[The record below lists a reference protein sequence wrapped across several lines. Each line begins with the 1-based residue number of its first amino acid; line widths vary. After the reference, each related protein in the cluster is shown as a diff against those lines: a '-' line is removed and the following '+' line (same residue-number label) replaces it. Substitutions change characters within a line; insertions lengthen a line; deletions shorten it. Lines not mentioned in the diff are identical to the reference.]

1 VFTNLPVGGELL
13 FVHDSSGFPRLAAIL
28 RCAIL
33 SSFSS
38 TFIYGSLFQRSPP
51 KSRNHGVQAI
61 AGPNGPKNDVE
72 AVEAVTQMLES
83 LRVISR
89 GLEAQLAEHL
99 RGPQTV
105 SWDRILAQII
115 EKNEVARPGDSNSQ
129 PSAWKSLEYFHENLP
144 ELAQSSG
151 KSASCDNF

>member
-1 VFTNLPVGGELL
+1 
-13 FVHDSSGFPRLAAIL
+13 
-28 RCAIL
+28 
-33 SSFSS
+33 
-38 TFIYGSLFQRSPP
+38 
-51 KSRNHGVQAI
+51 
-61 AGPNGPKNDVE
+61 
-72 AVEAVTQMLES
+72 MLES

-89 GLEAQLAEHL
+89 GLVAQLAEHL
-99 RGPQTV
+99 PGQQTV

>member
-1 VFTNLPVGGELL
+1 MAVGSVSAQFSAGSAE
-13 FVHDSSGFPRLAAIL
+13 
-28 RCAIL
+28 RCGI
-33 SSFSS
+33 
-38 TFIYGSLFQRSPP
+38 
-51 KSRNHGVQAI
+51 QAI

-105 SWDRILAQII
+105 ISDTDR
-115 EKNEVARPGDSNSQ
+115 
-129 PSAWKSLEYFHENLP
+129 
-144 ELAQSSG
+144 
-151 KSASCDNF
+151 